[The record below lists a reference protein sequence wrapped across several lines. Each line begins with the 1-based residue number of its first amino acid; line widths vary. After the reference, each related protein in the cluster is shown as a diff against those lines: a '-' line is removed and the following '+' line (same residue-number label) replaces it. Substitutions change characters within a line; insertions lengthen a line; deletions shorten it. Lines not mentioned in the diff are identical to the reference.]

1 MNINSVNITENL
13 TKDPEMKTVGDTSV
27 TKLRLAVNKRV
38 KENGEWADKPMY
50 FDVDAW
56 GRQGEIVAQYC
67 TRGSH
72 LAISGRLDWREW
84 ESDDGSKRQAV
95 SIVAAVIELPSKKEA
110 QNTQSLPVDTP
121 TGMPPAPSS
130 GQDFVKQ
137 NASDPADFSGGD
149 DDIPF

>member
-1 MNINSVNITENL
+1 LNINSVTLSGNL
-13 TKDPEMKTVGDTSV
+13 TKDPEMKNVGDTSV

-72 LAISGRLDWREW
+72 LTISGRLDWREW

-95 SIVAAVIELPSKKEA
+95 SIVAAVIELPSKREA
-110 QNTQSLPVDTP
+110 EQARGGGVAAGSATN
-121 TGMPPAPSS
+121 APSGS
-130 GQDFVKQ
+130 DFVKQ
-137 NASDPADFSGGD
+137 NATNPTDFAGD